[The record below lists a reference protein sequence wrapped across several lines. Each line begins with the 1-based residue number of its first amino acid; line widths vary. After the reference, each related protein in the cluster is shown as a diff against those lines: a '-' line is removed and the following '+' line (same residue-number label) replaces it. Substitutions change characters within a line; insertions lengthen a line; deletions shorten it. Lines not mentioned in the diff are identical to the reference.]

1 MIAAL
6 VITAISREDRAPR
19 LFTHT
24 ATLSPVLKKKDPHAA
39 FKYKIAARI
48 KSQYKERHNTLQCED
63 LT

>member
-1 MIAAL
+1 MAAL

-24 ATLSPVLKKKDPHAA
+24 TTPSPVLKKKDSHAA
-39 FKYKIAARI
+39 FKYKMAAHI
-48 KSQYKERHNTLQCED
+48 KSQYKERYYTLQCED